1 MEEIDLKELL
11 KLFWKKKVLII
22 LTTMAFLF
30 VGYIYNAFITTP
42 EYKAA
47 TTLLLVKSSEGT
59 SSVTQA
65 DVTLNQKLVYT
76 YTELVKSDTV
86 LSEVANRIQLNKSVG
101 QLRKNV
107 TIESVKN
114 TEILKISVLDSNKD
128 DAATIANSIAE
139 VFSEQVKE
147 YYHMENIRVV
157 DKAVAPSSPNNIN
170 PVKYAGIFAVV
181 GFVIS
186 VGVILV
192 LNLFD
197 STVKNDKD
205 IEKTLNIKTLASFA
219 KNQNARPGVIDLDPK
234 SQIAEGFK
242 SLRTNL
248 QFMKGSDGDLK
259 SVLIT
264 SSLPGE
270 GKSWVATNLA
280 ITFARGGYRTILVDA
295 DMRKGVQHKK
305 FRLKQVPGLSD
316 FLNSSIEDYEGELPK
331 YVQPTELDNLCILPC
346 GSITYDSSELLLSNR
361 IIKTVETLKRN
372 CDIVI
377 FDATPSNLVTDAVV
391 LSRLVDTSF
400 IVTEHEKTQ
409 IDDIAKIKSQIED
422 VGGNIAGIVINKVQ
436 DDKNS
441 KGNYYYMNEED
452 VRKRRTRSRR

>member
-1 MEEIDLKELL
+1 MEEIDLKELF
-11 KLFWKKKVLII
+11 KLFWKKKAIII
-22 LTTMAFLF
+22 LTTMVFLF
-30 VGYIYNAFITTP
+30 VGYIYNAFIVTP
-42 EYKAA
+42 EYRAA
-47 TTLLLVKSSEGT
+47 TTLILVKSESA

-76 YTELVKSDTV
+76 YSELVKSDTV
-86 LSEVANRIQLNKSVG
+86 LNEVVNRIQLNKSVS
-101 QLRKNV
+101 QLRKNI
-107 TIESVKN
+107 TIEAVKN
-114 TEILKISVLDSNKD
+114 TEILRISVLDSNKD
-128 DAATIANSIAE
+128 EAAIIANSIAE

-147 YYHMENIRVV
+147 IYNMENIRVV
-157 DKAVAPSSPNNIN
+157 DKAVAPSTPSNIN
-170 PVKYAGIFAVV
+170 PVKYAGIFAIV

-197 STVKNDKD
+197 STVKSDKD
-205 IEKTLNIKTLASFA
+205 IEKSLNIKTLATFA

-234 SQIAEGFK
+234 SQCAEGFK

-248 QFMKGSDGDLK
+248 QFMKGSDGLK

-316 FLNSSIEDYEGELPK
+316 FLNSSTENYEGELPK
-331 YVQPTELDNLCILPC
+331 YIQPTELDNLCVLPC

-361 IIKTVETLKRN
+361 IIKTVETLKKN

-400 IVTEHEKTQ
+400 IVTEHERTQ
-409 IDDIAKIKSQIED
+409 IDDIAKIKTQIED
-422 VGGNIAGIVINKVQ
+422 VGGNVAGIVINKVQ

-441 KGNYYYMNEED
+441 KGNYYYMNEDD
-452 VRKRRTRSRR
+452 VRKRKTRSRR

>member
-1 MEEIDLKELL
+1 MEEIDLKELF
-11 KLFWKKKVLII
+11 KLFWKKKAIII
-22 LTTMAFLF
+22 LTTMVFLF
-30 VGYIYNAFITTP
+30 VGYIYNAFINTP
-42 EYKAA
+42 QYKAS
-47 TTLLLVKSSEGT
+47 TTLLLAKSEGNT
-59 SSVTQA
+59 SVTQA
-65 DVTLNQKLVYT
+65 DVTLNQKLIYT
-76 YTELVKSDTV
+76 YTELVKSDKV
-86 LSEVANRIQLNKSVG
+86 LNEVVNRIQLNKSVG

-107 TIESVKN
+107 TIENVKN
-114 TEILKISVLDSNKD
+114 ADILKISVSDSNKE
-128 DAATIANSIAE
+128 DAATIANSMAE
-139 VFSEQVKE
+139 VFIEQVKE
-147 YYHMENIRVV
+147 YYHMENISVL
-157 DKAVAPSSPNNIN
+157 DKAVAPSSPSNIN
-170 PVKYAGIFAVV
+170 PVKYAGIFAIV

-197 STVKNDKD
+197 STVKSDKD
-205 IEKTLNIKTLASFA
+205 IEKSLKIKTLATFA
-219 KNQNARPGVIDLDPK
+219 KNQNTRPGVIDLDPK
-234 SQIAEGFK
+234 SQMAEGFK

-248 QFMKGSDGDLK
+248 QFMKGSEGLK

-305 FRLKQVPGLSD
+305 FKLKQVPGLSD
-316 FLNSSIEDYEGELPK
+316 FLNSSTENYEGELPR
-331 YVQPTELDNLCILPC
+331 YIQPTELDNLCVLPC

-361 IIKTVETLKRN
+361 IIKTVETLKKN

-409 IDDIAKIKSQIED
+409 VDDIAKIKTQIED
-422 VGGNIAGIVINKVQ
+422 VGGNVAGIVINKVQ

-441 KGNYYYMNEED
+441 KGNYYYMNEGEI
-452 VRKRRTRSRR
+452 RKRKTRSRR

>member
-1 MEEIDLKELL
+1 MEEIDLKELF
-11 KLFWKKKVLII
+11 KLFWKKKAII
-22 LTTMAFLF
+22 LVTTMVFLF
-30 VGYIYNAFITTP
+30 VGYIYNAFIVTP
-42 EYKAA
+42 EYRAA
-47 TTLLLVKSSEGT
+47 TTLILVKSESTT

-76 YTELVKSDTV
+76 YSELVKSDTV
-86 LSEVANRIQLNKSVG
+86 LSEVVNRIQLNKSVA

-114 TEILKISVLDSNKD
+114 TEIIKISVLDSNKEE
-128 DAATIANSIAE
+128 AAIIANSIAE
-139 VFSEQVKE
+139 VFSEQIKE
-147 YYHMENIRVV
+147 IYNMENIRVV
-157 DKAVAPSSPNNIN
+157 DKAVAPSAPSNIN
-170 PVKYAGIFAVV
+170 PVKYAGIFAIV
-181 GFVIS
+181 GFVTS
-186 VGVILV
+186 VGVILI

-197 STVKNDKD
+197 STVKSDKD
-205 IEKTLNIKTLASFA
+205 IEKSLNIKTLATFA
-219 KNQNARPGVIDLDPK
+219 KNQNAKPGVIDLDPK
-234 SQIAEGFK
+234 SQCAEGFK

-248 QFMKGSDGDLK
+248 QFMKGTDGLK

-295 DMRKGVQHKK
+295 DMRKGIQHKK

-316 FLNSSIEDYEGELPK
+316 FLNSTTENYEGELPK
-331 YVQPTELDNLCILPC
+331 YIQTTELDNLCVLPC

-361 IIKTVETLKRN
+361 IIKTVETLKKN

-409 IDDIAKIKSQIED
+409 IDDIAKIKTQIED
-422 VGGNIAGIVINKVQ
+422 VGGNVAGIVINKVQ
-436 DDKNS
+436 DDKSS
-441 KGNYYYMNEED
+441 KGNYYYMNED
-452 VRKRRTRSRR
+452 DIKRKRKSRR

>member
-1 MEEIDLKELL
+1 M
-11 KLFWKKKVLII
+11 
-22 LTTMAFLF
+22 
-30 VGYIYNAFITTP
+30 
-42 EYKAA
+42 
-47 TTLLLVKSSEGT
+47 S
-59 SSVTQA
+59 
-65 DVTLNQKLVYT
+65 
-76 YTELVKSDTV
+76 
-86 LSEVANRIQLNKSVG
+86 
-101 QLRKNV
+101 
-107 TIESVKN
+107 
-114 TEILKISVLDSNKD
+114 DSNKE
-128 DAATIANSIAE
+128 DAATIANSMAE
-139 VFSEQVKE
+139 VFIEQVKE
-147 YYHMENIRVV
+147 YYHMENISVL
-157 DKAVAPSSPNNIN
+157 DKAVAPSSPSNIN
-170 PVKYAGIFAVV
+170 PVKYAGIFAIV

-197 STVKNDKD
+197 STVKSDKD
-205 IEKTLNIKTLASFA
+205 IEKSLKIKTLATFA
-219 KNQNARPGVIDLDPK
+219 KNQNTRPGVIDLDPK
-234 SQIAEGFK
+234 SQMAEGFK

-248 QFMKGSDGDLK
+248 QFMKGSEGLK

-305 FRLKQVPGLSD
+305 FKLKQVPGLSD
-316 FLNSSIEDYEGELPK
+316 FLNSSTENYEGELPR
-331 YVQPTELDNLCILPC
+331 YIQPTELDNLCVLPC

-361 IIKTVETLKRN
+361 IIKTVETLKKN

-377 FDATPSNLVTDAVV
+377 FDTTPSNLVTDAVV

-409 IDDIAKIKSQIED
+409 VDDIAKIKTQIED
-422 VGGNIAGIVINKVQ
+422 VGGNVAGIVINKVQ

-441 KGNYYYMNEED
+441 KGNYYYMNEGEI
-452 VRKRRTRSRR
+452 RKRKTRSRR

>member
-1 MEEIDLKELL
+1 MEEIDLKELF
-11 KLFWKKKVLII
+11 KLFWKKKAIII
-22 LTTMAFLF
+22 LTTMVFLF
-30 VGYIYNAFITTP
+30 VGYIYNAFIVTP
-42 EYKAA
+42 EYRAA
-47 TTLLLVKSSEGT
+47 TTLILVKSESA

-76 YTELVKSDTV
+76 YSELVKSDTV
-86 LSEVANRIQLNKSVG
+86 LNEVVNRVQLNKSVS
-101 QLRKNV
+101 QLRKNI
-107 TIESVKN
+107 TIEAVKN

-128 DAATIANSIAE
+128 EAAIIANSIAE

-147 YYHMENIRVV
+147 IYNMENIRVV
-157 DKAVAPSSPNNIN
+157 DKAVAPSTPSNIN
-170 PVKYAGIFAVV
+170 PVKYAGIFAIV

-197 STVKNDKD
+197 STVKSDKD
-205 IEKTLNIKTLASFA
+205 IEKSLNIKTLATFA

-234 SQIAEGFK
+234 SQCAEGFK

-248 QFMKGSDGDLK
+248 QFMKGSDGLK

-316 FLNSSIEDYEGELPK
+316 FLNSSTENYEGELPK
-331 YVQPTELDNLCILPC
+331 YIQPTELDNLCVLPC

-361 IIKTVETLKRN
+361 IIKTVETLKKN

-400 IVTEHEKTQ
+400 IVTEHERTQ
-409 IDDIAKIKSQIED
+409 IDDIAKIKTQIED
-422 VGGNIAGIVINKVQ
+422 VGGNVAGIVINKVQ

-441 KGNYYYMNEED
+441 KGNYYYMNEDD
-452 VRKRRTRSRR
+452 VRKRKTRSRR

>member
-1 MEEIDLKELL
+1 MEEIDLKELF
-11 KLFWKKKVLII
+11 KLFWKKKAIII

-42 EYKAA
+42 EYRAA
-47 TTLLLVKSSEGT
+47 TTLILVKSESA

-76 YTELVKSDTV
+76 YSELVKSDTV
-86 LSEVANRIQLNKSVG
+86 LNEVVNRIQLNKSVS
-101 QLRKNV
+101 QLRKNI

-128 DAATIANSIAE
+128 EAAIIANSIAE

-147 YYHMENIRVV
+147 IYNMENIRVV
-157 DKAVAPSSPNNIN
+157 DKAVAPSSPSNIN
-170 PVKYAGIFAVV
+170 PVKYARIFAIV
-181 GFVIS
+181 GFAIS

-197 STVKNDKD
+197 STVKSDKD
-205 IEKTLNIKTLASFA
+205 IEKSLNIKTLASFA

-248 QFMKGSDGDLK
+248 QFMKGSEGLK

-305 FRLKQVPGLSD
+305 FKLKQVPGLSD

-331 YVQPTELDNLCILPC
+331 YIQPTELDNLCVLPC

-361 IIKTVETLKRN
+361 IIKTVETLKKN

-409 IDDIAKIKSQIED
+409 IDDIAKIKTQIED
-422 VGGNIAGIVINKVQ
+422 VGGNVAGIVINKVQ

-441 KGNYYYMNEED
+441 KGNYYYMNED
-452 VRKRRTRSRR
+452 YVRKRKTRNRR

>member
-11 KLFWKKKVLII
+11 RLFWKKKLLII
-22 LTTMAFLF
+22 LTTLAFLF
-30 VGYIYNAFITTP
+30 IGYIYNAFITTP
-42 EYKAA
+42 EYKAE
-47 TTLLLVKSSEGT
+47 TTLLLAKSEGT
-59 SSVTQA
+59 ASVTQA
-65 DVTLNQKLVYT
+65 DVTLNQKLIYT
-76 YTELVKSDTV
+76 YTELVESDKV
-86 LSEVANRIQLNKSVG
+86 LNEVINRIQLSKSVG

-107 TIESVKN
+107 TIENVKN
-114 TEILKISVLDSNKD
+114 ADILKISVSDSNKD
-128 DAATIANSIAE
+128 DAATIANSMAE
-139 VFSEQVKE
+139 VFIEQVKE
-147 YYHMENIRVV
+147 YYHMENISVL
-157 DKAVAPSSPNNIN
+157 DKAVAPSSPSNIN
-170 PVKYAGIFAVV
+170 PMKYAGIFGVV

-205 IEKTLNIKTLASFA
+205 IEKSLNIKTLASFA

-248 QFMKGSDGDLK
+248 QFMKGSDGLK

-295 DMRKGVQHKK
+295 DMRKGIQHKK
-305 FRLKQVPGLSD
+305 FKLKQVPGLSD
-316 FLNSSIEDYEGELPK
+316 FLNSNIEDYEGELPK
-331 YVQPTELDNLCILPC
+331 YVQPTDLDNLCVLPC

-361 IIKTVETLKRN
+361 IIKTVETLKKN

-436 DDKNS
+436 DDKTF
-441 KGNYYYMNEED
+441 KGNYYYMNESNMKK
-452 VRKRRTRSRR
+452 RKTRSRR

>member
-1 MEEIDLKELL
+1 
-11 KLFWKKKVLII
+11 
-22 LTTMAFLF
+22 MAFLF

-42 EYKAA
+42 EYRAA
-47 TTLLLVKSSEGT
+47 TTLILVKSESA

-76 YTELVKSDTV
+76 YSELVKSDTV
-86 LSEVANRIQLNKSVG
+86 LNEVVNRIQLNKSVS
-101 QLRKNV
+101 QLRKNI

-128 DAATIANSIAE
+128 EAAIIANSIAE

-147 YYHMENIRVV
+147 IYNMENIRVV
-157 DKAVAPSSPNNIN
+157 DKAEAPSSPSNIN
-170 PVKYAGIFAVV
+170 PVKYAGIFAIV
-181 GFVIS
+181 GFAIS

-197 STVKNDKD
+197 STVKSDKD
-205 IEKTLNIKTLASFA
+205 IEKSLNIKTLASFA

-248 QFMKGSDGDLK
+248 QFMKGSEGLK

-305 FRLKQVPGLSD
+305 FKLKQVPGLSD

-331 YVQPTELDNLCILPC
+331 YIQPTELDNLCVLPC

-361 IIKTVETLKRN
+361 IIKTVETLKKN

-409 IDDIAKIKSQIED
+409 IDDIAKIKTQIED
-422 VGGNIAGIVINKVQ
+422 VGGNVAGIVINKVQ

-441 KGNYYYMNEED
+441 KGNYYYMNED
-452 VRKRRTRSRR
+452 YVRKRKTRNRR

>member
-86 LSEVANRIQLNKSVG
+86 LSEVANRIELNKSVG

-107 TIESVKN
+107 TIEAVKN

-157 DKAVAPSSPNNIN
+157 DKAVAPSSPSNIN

-331 YVQPTELDNLCILPC
+331 YVQPTELDNLCVLPC
-346 GSITYDSSELLLSNR
+346 GRDRKS
-361 IIKTVETLKRN
+361 
-372 CDIVI
+372 
-377 FDATPSNLVTDAVV
+377 VV
-391 LSRLVDTSF
+391 
-400 IVTEHEKTQ
+400 
-409 IDDIAKIKSQIED
+409 
-422 VGGNIAGIVINKVQ
+422 
-436 DDKNS
+436 
-441 KGNYYYMNEED
+441 
-452 VRKRRTRSRR
+452 

>member
-11 KLFWKKKVLII
+11 KLFWKKKILII
-22 LTTMAFLF
+22 VTTMAFLF
-30 VGYIYNAFITTP
+30 IGYIYNAFITTP
-42 EYKAA
+42 EYRAA
-47 TTLLLVKSSEGT
+47 TTLLLVKAENSA
-59 SSVTQA
+59 SVTQA

-86 LSEVANRIQLNKSVG
+86 LNEVANRIQLNKSVG

-114 TEILKISVLDSNKD
+114 TEILKISVLDPNKD

-147 YYHMENIRVV
+147 FYHMENIRVV
-157 DKAVAPSSPNNIN
+157 DKAVAPSSPSNIN
-170 PVKYAGIFAVV
+170 PVKYAGIFGVV

-205 IEKTLNIKTLASFA
+205 IERTLNIKTLATFA

-234 SQIAEGFK
+234 SQCAEGFK

-248 QFMKGSDGDLK
+248 QFMKGTDGLK

-316 FLNSSIEDYEGELPK
+316 FLNSSIEDYEGELPR
-331 YVQPTELDNLCILPC
+331 YVQPTELDNLCVLPC

-436 DDKNS
+436 DDRNS

-452 VRKRRTRSRR
+452 IRKRKTRTRR

>member
-1 MEEIDLKELL
+1 MEEIDLKELF
-11 KLFWKKKVLII
+11 KLFWKKKAIII

-42 EYKAA
+42 EYRAA
-47 TTLLLVKSSEGT
+47 TTLILVKSESA

-76 YTELVKSDTV
+76 YSELVKSDTV
-86 LSEVANRIQLNKSVG
+86 LNEVVNRIQLNKSVS
-101 QLRKNV
+101 QLRKNI

-128 DAATIANSIAE
+128 EAAIIANSIAE

-147 YYHMENIRVV
+147 IYNMENIRVV
-157 DKAVAPSSPNNIN
+157 DKAVAPSSPSNIN
-170 PVKYAGIFAVV
+170 PVKYAGIFAIV
-181 GFVIS
+181 GFAIS

-197 STVKNDKD
+197 STVKSDKD
-205 IEKTLNIKTLASFA
+205 IEKSLNIKTLASFA

-248 QFMKGSDGDLK
+248 QFMKGSEGLK

-305 FRLKQVPGLSD
+305 FKLKQVPGLSD

-331 YVQPTELDNLCILPC
+331 YIQPTELDNLCVLPC

-361 IIKTVETLKRN
+361 IIKTVETLKKN

-409 IDDIAKIKSQIED
+409 IDDIAKIKTQIED
-422 VGGNIAGIVINKVQ
+422 VGGNVAGIVINKVQ

-441 KGNYYYMNEED
+441 KGNYYYMNED
-452 VRKRRTRSRR
+452 YVRKRKTRNRR